1 MTGKFLTDTSD
12 IFGKVE
18 PPPGPIGLNS
28 GTAEDGFARLFVT
41 GIKLIFIVGGI
52 SLLVYLLWGSYLWII
67 AGGDPDKVK
76 KAQAQ
81 MRNAFLG
88 VFALVVSLALFRSVT
103 GDVLGIFDFTGLGIE
118 FTLPQF

>member
-1 MTGKFLTDTSD
+1 MEKFRADASD

-41 GIKLIFIVGGI
+41 GIQLIFIVGGFF
-52 SLLVYLLWGSYLWII
+52 LLIYLLWGSYLWII
-67 AGGDPDKVK
+67 AGGDTEKLK

-88 VFALVVSLALFRSVT
+88 VFALVVSLAVFRFIT
-103 GDVLGIFDFTGLGIE
+103 GDVLGFFDFTGVGIE